1 MKYSILFSVALMAL
15 TSTAASPNLPDTPV
29 EVIVTKDKNLFVLK
43 IDKKFMGAHVEV
55 VSANG
60 ECMICQKVRGSKMN
74 IVLSHADPGTY
85 TVNIEMNGTIEKF
98 QFVKK

>member
-1 MKYSILFSVALMAL
+1 MKYSILFSALLMTL
-15 TSTAASPNLPDTPV
+15 TFSVASPAHPDSLV
-29 EVIVTKDKNLFVLK
+29 EVIKTNDKNLLVLEL
-43 IDKKFMGAHVEV
+43 DKKFMGAYVEV

-60 ECMICQKVRGSKMN
+60 ECMIFQKARGRRMN

-85 TVNIEMNGTIEKF
+85 TVNIEMNGAIEKF